1 MLDWPG
7 KVAVTIFL
15 SGCDFHCPFCH
26 NPGLAR
32 GTTLSADWSDL
43 TTYLDTRSEWID
55 GVVITGGEPT
65 TDPDLMVLL
74 GELRRLG
81 VSIKL
86 DTNGAHPALLME
98 AVDRGLVDHVAVDI
112 KTTPERYH
120 LLTAVPDAA
129 RRVTETV
136 GLLVGAGISHE
147 FRTTAYRP
155 LITPAELPRIAE
167 SLSGGHLYAIQQFR
181 PTVTLDPAAADVV
194 PASPL
199 ALLTA
204 AEACRQWIPTVTR
217 GV

>member
-7 KVAVTIFL
+7 KVAVTVFL
-15 SGCDFHCPFCH
+15 SGCDFSCPFCH
-26 NPGLAR
+26 NPDLAR
-32 GTTLSADWSDL
+32 GGNLTADWSDL
-43 TTYLDTRSEWID
+43 TKYLDARSDWID
-55 GVVITGGEPT
+55 GVVVTGGEPT
-65 TDPDLMVLL
+65 TDPDLMTVL

-81 VSIKL
+81 MSVKL

-98 AVDRGLVDHVAVDI
+98 AVDRGLVDYVAVDI

-120 LLTAVPDAA
+120 LLTRMPDAA
-129 RRVTETV
+129 CRVTETV
-136 GLLVGAGISHE
+136 GLLVATGIPHE
-147 FRTTAYRP
+147 FRTTAYGP
-155 LITPAELPRIAE
+155 LVKPDELPRIAK

-199 ALLTA
+199 ALLAA
-204 AEACRQWIPTVTR
+204 AEACREWIPTVTR